1 MRQRALTLPE
11 VLITSLLFAILLVVV
26 IGLQAS
32 MSRLSARED
41 VRDEARRNVN
51 TGLAHLEDL
60 LVRSRVTDP
69 APGTPGPVSRLRL
82 QTGTPDQVDASGLP
96 LLQDV
101 ELEQAANGDLLQRD
115 AAGRPRRLASLG
127 AAGRAEFEW
136 LPDGLLRV
144 TLIYARNPGREE
156 YRGSEELLLPNQ
168 SP

>member
-11 VLITSLLFAILLVVV
+11 VLVTSFLFAIVLVVV

-69 APGTPGPVSRLRL
+69 APGAPGPVSQLRL
-82 QTGTPDQVDASGLP
+82 QVGTPDQVDAAGLP
-96 LLQDV
+96 ILQDV
-101 ELEQAANGDLLQRD
+101 RLEQALNGDLLEVD

-127 AAGRAEFEW
+127 AAGQVEFEW
-136 LPDGLLRV
+136 LPTGLLRV
-144 TLIYARNPGREE
+144 TLVYARVPGKVE